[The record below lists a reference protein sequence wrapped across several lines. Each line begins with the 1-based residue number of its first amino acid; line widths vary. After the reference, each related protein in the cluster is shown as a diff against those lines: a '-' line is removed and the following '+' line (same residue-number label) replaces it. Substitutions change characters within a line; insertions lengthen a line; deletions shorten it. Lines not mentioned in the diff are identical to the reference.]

1 MWRVIGGDDICS
13 ESSVRV
19 RSALGAGKGRNYVLL
34 VCVDLNLVLKLDN
47 ITLRDLINKS
57 MVKELRWRHCRNFLL
72 CVEDGG
78 RGV

>member
-47 ITLRDLINKS
+47 ITLKRSYKQ
-57 MVKELRWRHCRNFLL
+57 EYG
-72 CVEDGG
+72 E
-78 RGV
+78 GVAMAPLPKLFVVR